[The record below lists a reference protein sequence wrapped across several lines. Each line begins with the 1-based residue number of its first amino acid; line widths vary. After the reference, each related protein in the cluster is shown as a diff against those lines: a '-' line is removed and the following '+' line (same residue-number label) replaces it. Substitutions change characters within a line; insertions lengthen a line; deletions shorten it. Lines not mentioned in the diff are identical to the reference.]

1 MKYLSWAVF
10 ACLLPDYVVMA
21 FQSAFQDL
29 ASHIVR
35 LQVELLEFKETE
47 MLVVMV
53 TVVLSPA

>member
-21 FQSAFQDL
+21 FQSAFQYL
-29 ASHIVR
+29 ASHTVR